1 MEPTFVFRPGLDHQ
15 RESGR
20 SRREAM
26 SKRIA
31 GVDVQGDTAG
41 DVLDWTSTEGAVSHL
56 SNHN

>member
-1 MEPTFVFRPGLDHQ
+1 
-15 RESGR
+15 
-20 SRREAM
+20 M